1 MDTRTSILEAA
12 ASLLASSPTADVS
25 TRAVCEAAGVG
36 APTLYRHFGDK
47 EGLLSAVVDH
57 GFEQYLA
64 VKRARK
70 PSADPVED
78 LRDGWDSHVAFAVSN
93 PSYYRLMHS
102 PTVTSTPEAAREAY
116 RILVSDLERCAA
128 AGRLRLSPDAAAQ
141 MIMSANVGVAL
152 MLVSRA
158 DTYPPGVSTRVR
170 DAIHAAVL
178 TPAPNA
184 EEAHGQGAP
193 APVNTAAASLSVLL
207 RQSPPDS
214 LSEAE
219 SLLLQEWL
227 TRLSDAPRKTS
238 EGAQQ

>member
-1 MDTRTSILEAA
+1 MDTRTAILEAA
-12 ASLLASSPTADVS
+12 ADLLASSPTADVS

-36 APTLYRHFGDK
+36 VPTLYRHFGDK

-64 VKRARK
+64 AKRARK
-70 PSADPVED
+70 PSADPVKD
-78 LRDGWDSHVAFAVSN
+78 LRDGWDSHVTFAVSH

-102 PTVTSTPEAAREAY
+102 PTVTSTPEAAKEAY
-116 RILVSDLERCAA
+116 QILVSVLERCAA
-128 AGRLRLSPDAAAQ
+128 AGRLRMSPDAAAQ
-141 MIMSANVGVAL
+141 MIMSANIGVAL

-158 DTYPPGVSTRVR
+158 DTYASTVSKRVR

-178 TPAPNA
+178 TPEPNA
-184 EEAHGQGAP
+184 DATDAVAP
-193 APVNTAAASLSVLL
+193 IATTLSVLL
-207 RQSPPDS
+207 RQSEQDS
-214 LSEAE
+214 LSKAE

-238 EGAQQ
+238 EGAQP